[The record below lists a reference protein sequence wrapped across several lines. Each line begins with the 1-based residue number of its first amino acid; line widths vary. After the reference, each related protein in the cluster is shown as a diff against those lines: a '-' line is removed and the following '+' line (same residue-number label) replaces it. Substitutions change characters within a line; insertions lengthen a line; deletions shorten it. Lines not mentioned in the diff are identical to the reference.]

1 MLFSN
6 SLDAL
11 PADVVVAKANLAL
24 ETRVLAVFV
33 ARLTL
38 ERLGLDDL
46 TGGLVLELVVLAEM
60 RVAERAD
67 EDPPAVIPDS
77 TLALD
82 ADSGLED
89 EQLGLKVDRV

>member
-1 MLFSN
+1 MNQTNSNTSLSLFSN

-24 ETRVLAVFV
+24 ETRVLPVLV

-46 TGGLVLELVVLAEM
+46 TGGLVLELVVLAEEV
-60 RVAERAD
+60 VAE
-67 EDPPAVIPDS
+67 
-77 TLALD
+77 
-82 ADSGLED
+82 
-89 EQLGLKVDRV
+89 